1 MWTFDKQ
8 WVFKNI
14 FQTLCLGYLSSF
26 QKSTPIAVWFWS
38 MFPRKDILN
47 WSTAGSLL
55 CLLFVFNIVILT
67 LVTFCHKP
75 SLGREW
81 LMAFKIIF
89 WSLQD
94 IIFDCIMMTIISQ
107 LLQTGK
113 DHSGNHIL
121 FLWVFYSACS
131 LSNVVIQAT
140 LLAWPLK
147 LDQITSYLQEVFR
160 LCNLWI

>member
-1 MWTFDKQ
+1 
-8 WVFKNI
+8 
-14 FQTLCLGYLSSF
+14 
-26 QKSTPIAVWFWS
+26 

-47 WSTAGSLL
+47 WSSAGSLL

-81 LMAFKIIF
+81 LMAFRIIF

-107 LLQTGK
+107 LLQTVK

-131 LSNVVIQAT
+131 LSNVVMQAT

-160 LCNLWI
+160 LCNLWIWGHWKNRKWPVPENRKLYSCGAIRKLFQDVYSFG